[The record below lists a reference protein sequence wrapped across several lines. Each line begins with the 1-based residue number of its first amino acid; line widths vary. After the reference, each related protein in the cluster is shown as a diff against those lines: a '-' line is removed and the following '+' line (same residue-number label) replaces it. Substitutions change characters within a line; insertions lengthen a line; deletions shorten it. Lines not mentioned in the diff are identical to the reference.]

1 LELNLP
7 TNLPSISAGIELTEL
22 FEAYAA
28 CRINKRGTMNAI
40 AFEVD
45 YEREL
50 LKLWEDIHAGR
61 YQPGRSIAFVVNK
74 PVKREIFAA
83 DFRDRVV
90 HHLVI
95 NKLNPLF
102 ERIFIKDS
110 YACRKDKGTRE
121 GILRITRFIGQCSE
135 QYTRDCYILKLDIQG
150 FFMAIDKRILWAK
163 LRDFIVRSY
172 LQADQALLLRLCPS
186 YGTKI
191 ISQSHPMH

>member
-1 LELNLP
+1 MRTTLELNLP

-110 YACRKDKGTRE
+110 KR
-121 GILRITRFIGQCSE
+121 S
-135 QYTRDCYILKLDIQG
+135 LDAAQRNQG
-150 FFMAIDKRILWAK
+150 FINETNPVTFRNPRH
-163 LRDFIVRSY
+163 LRER
-172 LQADQALLLRLCPS
+172 
-186 YGTKI
+186 
-191 ISQSHPMH
+191 MHGQLSKEFCSGWNIFLYRHIEK